1 MAKAFSTTQV
11 AQILGVAVGSV
22 ANWVDQGQL
31 KAGRT
36 PGGHRRVVRE
46 DLIEFLHR
54 QKFPVPPELLPSPP
68 TILIVDDESSVTK
81 WIAAEI
87 KEKCPDL
94 EILEAHNGFA
104 AGEFVGLAK
113 PDVVILDLRMAGMDG
128 FEVCRRIKAKKET
141 KDIAVIAMTAFP
153 SPETEDQILKCGAR
167 KYMVKPLDIKVLLE
181 EIEIALKQRK

>member
-1 MAKAFSTTQV
+1 MAKAYSTTQV
-11 AQILGVAVGSV
+11 ARVLGVAVGSV
-22 ANWVDQGQL
+22 ANWIDQGEL

-46 DLIEFLHR
+46 DLVAFLR
-54 QKFPVPPELLPSPP
+54 QQNFPVPPDLLPSSPKV
-68 TILIVDDESSVTK
+68 LIVDDEASVTK
-81 WIAAEI
+81 LIGAEI
-87 KEKCPDL
+87 AEKRSDI

-153 SPETEDQILKCGAR
+153 SPETEDQIMECGAR
-167 KYMVKPLDIKVLLE
+167 KYMAKPLDIEALLE
-181 EIEIALKQRK
+181 EIDVVLQQRK